1 LFLKPSNRKS
11 YDEIELLRRRN
22 ELKSIVIDLDQPS
35 KPENTNKKLVETLRS
50 SLDHDQLNEKY
61 KVLILGNM
69 NGKIKA

>member
-1 LFLKPSNRKS
+1 MFLKPSNRKS